1 MFCMLQLQYPWS
13 IIIISSFILN
23 CQHKIN
29 MSWWPV
35 FVSISCLVFAAG
47 PFHRAYHIGDASFS
61 QMPFTSIRSL
71 PPNAS
76 FSSFLKFLLLT
87 YFQWSLFLPCEITSS
102 NLVAKPEDLSDLPF
116 SPFSLAQDI
125 KISRANIWGKHLKIS
140 TYRLAQAWTKIQIW
154 AAAAP
159 WYRISLLLH
168 LMTLLQALWM
178 TKTCLPN

>member
-1 MFCMLQLQYPWS
+1 MTSFCEHIVPCLCSWTISPRLLYRRCFFFSNAFHIDALCLQMRL
-13 IIIISSFILN
+13 
-23 CQHKIN
+23 
-29 MSWWPV
+29 
-35 FVSISCLVFAAG
+35 
-47 PFHRAYHIGDASFS
+47 
-61 QMPFTSIRSL
+61 SL
-71 PPNAS
+71 LFWN
-76 FSSFLKFLLLT
+76 FCF
-87 YFQWSLFLPCEITSS
+87 FLPCEIPSS
-102 NLVAKPEDLSDLPF
+102 NLVAKREDLSDLPF

-159 WYRISLLLH
+159 WYKISLLLH

>member
-1 MFCMLQLQYPWS
+1 MTSFCEHIVPCLCSWT
-13 IIIISSFILN
+13 ISPRLSYRRCFFFSN
-23 CQHKIN
+23 
-29 MSWWPV
+29 
-35 FVSISCLVFAAG
+35 A
-47 PFHRAYHIGDASFS
+47 FHIDASFS
-61 QMPFTSIRSL
+61 P
-71 PPNAS
+71 
-76 FSSFLKFLLLT
+76 FLKFLLLT

-102 NLVAKPEDLSDLPF
+102 NLVAKREDLSDLPF

-140 TYRLAQAWTKIQIW
+140 TNRLAQAWTKIQIW